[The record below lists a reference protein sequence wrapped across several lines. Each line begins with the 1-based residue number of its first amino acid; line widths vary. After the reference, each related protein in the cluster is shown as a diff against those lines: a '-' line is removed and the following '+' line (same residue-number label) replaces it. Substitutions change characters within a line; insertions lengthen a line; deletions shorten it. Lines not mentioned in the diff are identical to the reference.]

1 MRLRDALN
9 RAAMRLRESGIAEP
23 WMEARLLLEA
33 ASGLSAVD
41 QISDPDR
48 SLDEATA
55 TAFEALVER
64 RASREPLV
72 YILGEKEFHG
82 LAFTVSSDV
91 LTPRPETEILVEL
104 VRECLPDPTAPLRIL
119 DIGTGSGCLLV
130 TLLTLC
136 RGAFGVGTDLS
147 FPALRIARH
156 NAERHEVGER
166 AGWVCCRWADALR
179 GPFQVIVSNPPYVTT
194 SELAVLQPEIREH
207 EPRLAL
213 DGGPEGLDAYRALAH
228 EIPPLLAED
237 GIAVVELGRGQGG
250 AVAGLMREA
259 GLEIVEIRP
268 DLAGIARAMLL
279 RKPAQPTVA

>member
-1 MRLRDALN
+1 
-9 RAAMRLRESGIAEP
+9 MRLREALARTAARLRETGVEAP

-33 ASGLSAVD
+33 ASGLGAVE
-41 QISDPDR
+41 QIGDPDR
-48 SLDEATA
+48 PLDEPTLAA
-55 TAFEALVER
+55 LERLVER
-64 RASREPLV
+64 RADREPLA

-82 LAFTVSSDV
+82 LAFTVSPEV
-91 LTPRPETEILVEL
+91 LIPRPETEILVEL
-104 VRECLPDPTAPLRIL
+104 VRECLPDPAAPLRIL

-136 RGAFGVGTDLS
+136 RGAFGIGTDLS

-156 NAERHEVGER
+156 NAERHEVGDR
-166 AGWVCCRWADALR
+166 AGWVCCRWADALS
-179 GPFQVIVSNPPYVTT
+179 GPFQVIVGNPPYVPTA
-194 SELAVLQPEIREH
+194 ELAVLQPEIRRH
-207 EPRLAL
+207 EPRLAF
-213 DGGPEGLDAYRALAH
+213 DGGPEGLDAYRALAR

-237 GIAVVELGRGQGG
+237 GIAVLELGRGQGA